1 MRGNPDARQGA
12 IALHG
17 FYFLYYGLQ
26 GVSIPFLPLWFASR
40 GLDAATIGLIVAT
53 SFLPKILSTPVV
65 AHVADQTGRAHALIA
80 SALAA
85 SLVLFVCYP
94 FMHEA
99 GWLLGITLL
108 LNAVFPAVLPL
119 MDRMAIASGRAQG
132 NSYTIMRACGSLGFA
147 VVTVAGGYL
156 IKTFDADWVMW
167 LSILLIIA
175 CLACV
180 RLLPRAGRPGSGEE
194 LGRRAS
200 GEMPG
205 RSASG
210 EIPGRPTSGEM
221 PGLPGSGDMPGR
233 PASGEMPGQPASG
246 DMPGRPALGDMPG
259 RPALGDMP
267 GRPALVE
274 GPGRLGVGE
283 TPGWPASVETPGR
296 PGRLPML
303 EVVRNRPLLMCIG
316 AASLVQASNGFL
328 YSYSTLYW
336 TASGLSTAVIS
347 MLWVVG
353 VVSEVLFFFLA
364 PKILARTSAQR
375 LILASAV
382 MTAIRWAGLSATTDP
397 MQIAALQILQ
407 CFTLAGNNAAIMWY
421 ITRHVPAACKTSA
434 IALYALLSGGVF
446 MFASIQLG
454 GALYR
459 SYAPG
464 GFMTMTACAACAIPL
479 VLHAEKWRPKPN
491 P

>member
-1 MRGNPDARQGA
+1 MRGNPDPRQGA

-40 GLDAATIGLIVAT
+40 GLDPAVIGLIVAT

-80 SALAA
+80 ASLAA
-85 SLVLFVCYP
+85 SLALFVCYP
-94 FMHEA
+94 FSSA
-99 GWLLGITLL
+99 PGWLLAITLL

-119 MDRMAIASGRAQG
+119 MDRMAIASGRGQG
-132 NSYTIMRACGSLGFA
+132 SSYTVMRACGSLGFA
-147 VVTVAGGYL
+147 VVTLAGGYL

-167 LSILLIIA
+167 LSIVLIIA

-180 RLLPRAGRPGSGEE
+180 RLLPRA
-194 LGRRAS
+194 A
-200 GEMPG
+200 
-205 RSASG
+205 
-210 EIPGRPTSGEM
+210 
-221 PGLPGSGDMPGR
+221 R
-233 PASGEMPGQPASG
+233 PAAGEAPA
-246 DMPGRPALGDMPG
+246 PA
-259 RPALGDMP
+259 
-267 GRPALVE
+267 V
-274 GPGRLGVGE
+274 
-283 TPGWPASVETPGR
+283 
-296 PGRLPML
+296 RLPML
-303 EVVRNRPLLMCIG
+303 EVLRDRPLLMCIA

-336 TASGLSTAVIS
+336 TASGLSTALIS

-353 VVSEVLFFFLA
+353 VASEVLFFFLA
-364 PKILARTSAQR
+364 PRILARTGAQW

-397 MQIAALQILQ
+397 ALIAGLQLLQ

-421 ITRHVPAACKTSA
+421 ITRHVPAAIKTSA

-464 GFMTMTACAACAIPL
+464 GFLVMSLCAIGAVPL
-479 VLHAEKWRPKPN
+479 VVYAERVRRKSV
-491 P
+491 

>member
-40 GLDAATIGLIVAT
+40 GLDPALIGLIVAT
-53 SFLPKILSTPVV
+53 SFLPKIVSTPIV

-85 SLVLFVCYP
+85 SLILFVCYP
-94 FMHEA
+94 FSQSSA
-99 GWLLGITLL
+99 WLLAITLL

-119 MDRMAIASGRAQG
+119 MDRMAIASGRGQG
-132 NSYTIMRACGSLGFA
+132 NSYTVMRACGSLGFA
-147 VVTVAGGYL
+147 AVTVAGGYL
-156 IKTFDADWVMW
+156 IKTFDTDWVMW
-167 LSILLIIA
+167 LSILLIVA

-180 RLLPRAGRPGSGEE
+180 RLLPRA
-194 LGRRAS
+194 A
-200 GEMPG
+200 
-205 RSASG
+205 
-210 EIPGRPTSGEM
+210 
-221 PGLPGSGDMPGR
+221 R
-233 PASGEMPGQPASG
+233 PATHEAPA
-246 DMPGRPALGDMPG
+246 DR
-259 RPALGDMP
+259 
-267 GRPALVE
+267 
-274 GPGRLGVGE
+274 
-283 TPGWPASVETPGR
+283 T
-296 PGRLPML
+296 RLPMR
-303 EVVRNRPLLMCIG
+303 EVMRDRPLLLCIA

-328 YSYSTLYW
+328 YSYSTLHW
-336 TASGLSTAVIS
+336 TANGLSTAMIS
-347 MLWVVG
+347 LLWVVG
-353 VVSEVLFFFLA
+353 VASEVLFFFLA
-364 PKILARTSAQR
+364 PRILARTGAQW

-397 MQIAALQILQ
+397 AIIAGLQLLQ

-446 MFASIQLG
+446 MFASIQIG
-454 GALYR
+454 GAMYR

-464 GFMTMTACAACAIPL
+464 GFLVMAICAAGAVPL
-479 VLHAEKWRPKPN
+479 VVYAERVRRRGAV
-491 P
+491 

>member
-26 GVSIPFLPLWFASR
+26 GVSIPFLPLWLASR
-40 GLDAATIGLIVAT
+40 GLDPAMIGLIVAT

-85 SLVLFVCYP
+85 SLVLFICYP
-94 FMHEA
+94 FMHA
-99 GWLLGITLL
+99 PGWLLGVTLV

-147 VVTVAGGYL
+147 TVTVAGGYL
-156 IKTFDADWVMW
+156 IKTFDANWVMW
-167 LSILLIIA
+167 LSMLLIVA

-180 RLLPRAGRPGSGEE
+180 RLLPQAAQPGSGTPTQAMAAP
-194 LGRRAS
+194 RA
-200 GEMPG
+200 
-205 RSASG
+205 
-210 EIPGRPTSGEM
+210 
-221 PGLPGSGDMPGR
+221 
-233 PASGEMPGQPASG
+233 
-246 DMPGRPALGDMPG
+246 
-259 RPALGDMP
+259 
-267 GRPALVE
+267 
-274 GPGRLGVGE
+274 
-283 TPGWPASVETPGR
+283 
-296 PGRLPML
+296 RLPML
-303 EVVRNRPLLMCIG
+303 EVVRDRPLLMCIG

-336 TASGLSTAVIS
+336 TASGLSTTLIS
-347 MLWVVG
+347 LLWVVG
-353 VVSEVLFFFLA
+353 VSSEVLFFFLA
-364 PKILARTSAQR
+364 PKILARSGAQW
-375 LILASAV
+375 LILASAF
-382 MTAIRWAGLSATTDP
+382 MSAIRWAGLSVTTDP
-397 MQIAALQILQ
+397 TLIGVLQLLQ

-421 ITRHVPAACKTSA
+421 ITRHVPAAHKTSA

-464 GFMTMTACAACAIPL
+464 GFMVMAACAACAIPL
-479 VLHAEKWRPKPN
+479 VVYAERLRRNLQPGQIWPAVSR
-491 P
+491 

>member
-1 MRGNPDARQGA
+1 M
-12 IALHG
+12 HG

-26 GVSIPFLPLWFASR
+26 GVSIPFLPLWLASR
-40 GLDAATIGLIVAT
+40 GLDSATIGLIVAT

-85 SLVLFVCYP
+85 SLLLFVCYP
-94 FMHEA
+94 FLHGP
-99 GWLLGITLL
+99 GWLLGVTLV

-147 VVTVAGGYL
+147 TVTLAGGYL
-156 IKTFDADWVMW
+156 IKTFDTNWVMW
-167 LSILLIIA
+167 LSILLIVA

-180 RLLPRAGRPGSGEE
+180 RLLPQAAQATTASPPAQQDASTPRA
-194 LGRRAS
+194 
-200 GEMPG
+200 
-205 RSASG
+205 
-210 EIPGRPTSGEM
+210 
-221 PGLPGSGDMPGR
+221 
-233 PASGEMPGQPASG
+233 
-246 DMPGRPALGDMPG
+246 
-259 RPALGDMP
+259 
-267 GRPALVE
+267 
-274 GPGRLGVGE
+274 
-283 TPGWPASVETPGR
+283 
-296 PGRLPML
+296 RLPML
-303 EVVRNRPLLMCIG
+303 EVVRDRPLLMCIG

-336 TASGLSTAVIS
+336 TASGLSTALIS

-353 VVSEVLFFFLA
+353 VGSEVLFFFLA
-364 PKILARTSAQR
+364 PKILARTGAQW

-382 MTAIRWAGLSATTDP
+382 MTAIRWAGLSVTTDP
-397 MQIAALQILQ
+397 VLMAALQLLQ

-464 GFMTMTACAACAIPL
+464 GFMVMAACAAGAIPL
-479 VLHAEKWRPKPN
+479 VALAERLRRGMKTGRA
-491 P
+491 

>member
-85 SLVLFVCYP
+85 SLVLFICYP
-94 FMHEA
+94 FMHGA
-99 GWLLGITLL
+99 GWLLGTTLL

-147 VVTVAGGYL
+147 VVTMAGGYL
-156 IKTFDADWVMW
+156 IKTFNADWVMW

-180 RLLPRAGRPGSGEE
+180 RLLPRAGRP
-194 LGRRAS
+194 AS
-200 GEMPG
+200 C
-205 RSASG
+205 
-210 EIPGRPTSGEM
+210 
-221 PGLPGSGDMPGR
+221 DMLGR
-233 PASGEMPGQPASG
+233 PASGEAPGKPASDETPQPAAGEAPGKPASDETPQPASG
-246 DMPGRPALGDMPG
+246 EALGK
-259 RPALGDMP
+259 PASD
-267 GRPALVE
+267 
-274 GPGRLGVGE
+274 E
-283 TPGWPASVETPGR
+283 TPQPASGEVPGKPAWDKTPQPASVEAPGKPASDETPQPASGEAPGR
-296 PGRLPML
+296 PVRLPML
-303 EVVRNRPLLMCIG
+303 EVLRNRPLLMCIG

-375 LILASAV
+375 LILASAM
-382 MTAIRWAGLSATTDP
+382 MTVIRWAGLSATTDP
-397 MQIAALQILQ
+397 AQIAALQLLQ

-464 GFMTMTACAACAIPL
+464 GFMTMAACAACAIPL
-479 VLHAEKWRPKPN
+479 VLYAEKRRRKPN

>member
-40 GLDAATIGLIVAT
+40 GLDPALIGLIVAT
-53 SFLPKILSTPVV
+53 SFLPKIVSTPIV

-85 SLVLFVCYP
+85 SLALFVCYP
-94 FMHEA
+94 FSQTSA
-99 GWLLGITLL
+99 WLLAITLL

-119 MDRMAIASGRAQG
+119 MDRMAIASGRGQG
-132 NSYTIMRACGSLGFA
+132 NSYTVMRACGSLGFA
-147 VVTVAGGYL
+147 TVTVAGGYL
-156 IKTFDADWVMW
+156 IKTFDTDWVMW
-167 LSILLIIA
+167 LSILLIVA

-180 RLLPRAGRPGSGEE
+180 RLLPRA
-194 LGRRAS
+194 A
-200 GEMPG
+200 
-205 RSASG
+205 
-210 EIPGRPTSGEM
+210 
-221 PGLPGSGDMPGR
+221 R
-233 PASGEMPGQPASG
+233 PAAN
-246 DMPGRPALGDMPG
+246 D
-259 RPALGDMP
+259 
-267 GRPALVE
+267 
-274 GPGRLGVGE
+274 
-283 TPGWPASVETPGR
+283 TPVDRT
-296 PGRLPML
+296 RLPMRDVL
-303 EVVRNRPLLMCIG
+303 RDRPLLLCIA

-328 YSYSTLYW
+328 YSYSTLHW
-336 TASGLSTAVIS
+336 TANGLSTAMIS
-347 MLWVVG
+347 LLWVVG
-353 VVSEVLFFFLA
+353 VASEVLFFFLA
-364 PKILARTSAQR
+364 PRILARTGAQW

-382 MTAIRWAGLSATTDP
+382 MTAIRWTGLSATTDP
-397 MQIAALQILQ
+397 AFIAGLQLLQ

-446 MFASIQLG
+446 MFASIQIG

-464 GFMTMTACAACAIPL
+464 GFLVMAICAAGAVPL
-479 VLHAEKWRPKPN
+479 VMYAEKVRRRGTV
-491 P
+491 

>member
-26 GVSIPFLPLWFASR
+26 GVSIPFLPLWLAGR
-40 GLDAATIGLIVAT
+40 GLDPAMIGLIVAT

-65 AHVADQTGRAHALIA
+65 AHVADQTGRAHALMA

-85 SLVLFVCYP
+85 SLLLFISYP
-94 FMHEA
+94 FMHA
-99 GWLLGITLL
+99 PGWLLGVTLL

-147 VVTVAGGYL
+147 TVTVAGGYL
-156 IKTFDADWVMW
+156 IKTFDANWVMW
-167 LSILLIIA
+167 LSILLIVA

-180 RLLPRAGRPGSGEE
+180 RLLPQAAQPGPDANVATANVGAAPRA
-194 LGRRAS
+194 
-200 GEMPG
+200 
-205 RSASG
+205 
-210 EIPGRPTSGEM
+210 
-221 PGLPGSGDMPGR
+221 
-233 PASGEMPGQPASG
+233 
-246 DMPGRPALGDMPG
+246 
-259 RPALGDMP
+259 
-267 GRPALVE
+267 
-274 GPGRLGVGE
+274 
-283 TPGWPASVETPGR
+283 
-296 PGRLPML
+296 RLPML
-303 EVVRNRPLLMCIG
+303 EVVRDRPLLMCIA

-336 TASGLSTAVIS
+336 TASGLSTALIS
-347 MLWVVG
+347 LLWVLGVG
-353 VVSEVLFFFLA
+353 SEVLFFFLA
-364 PKILARTSAQR
+364 PKILARTGAQW

-382 MTAIRWAGLSATTDP
+382 MSAIRWAGLSITTDP
-397 MQIAALQILQ
+397 TLIGALQLLQ

-421 ITRHVPAACKTSA
+421 ITRHVPAARKTSA
-434 IALYALLSGGVF
+434 IALYTLLSGGVF

-459 SYAPG
+459 GYAPG
-464 GFMTMTACAACAIPL
+464 GFMVMAACAACAIPL
-479 VLHAEKWRPKPN
+479 VVYAERLRRNVRPGHI
-491 P
+491 

>member
-40 GLDAATIGLIVAT
+40 GLDPAMIGVIVAT

-85 SLVLFVCYP
+85 SLVLFICYP
-94 FMHEA
+94 FMHGA

-132 NSYTIMRACGSLGFA
+132 NSYTVMRACGSLGFA
-147 VVTVAGGYL
+147 VVTLAGGYL

-167 LSILLIIA
+167 LSILLIVA

-180 RLLPRAGRPGSGEE
+180 RLLPRAGRP
-194 LGRRAS
+194 AS
-200 GEMPG
+200 GETL
-205 RSASG
+205 
-210 EIPGRPTSGEM
+210 GRP
-221 PGLPGSGDMPGR
+221 
-233 PASGEMPGQPASG
+233 
-246 DMPGRPALGDMPG
+246 
-259 RPALGDMP
+259 
-267 GRPALVE
+267 V
-274 GPGRLGVGE
+274 
-283 TPGWPASVETPGR
+283 
-296 PGRLPML
+296 RLPML

-353 VVSEVLFFFLA
+353 VISEVLFFFVA
-364 PKILARTSAQR
+364 PKILARIGAQW

-397 MQIAALQILQ
+397 AQMAALQVLQ
-407 CFTLAGNNAAIMWY
+407 CFTLAGNNAAIIWY

-459 SYAPG
+459 SYAPA
-464 GFMTMTACAACAIPL
+464 GFMTMAACAACAIPL
-479 VLHAEKWRPKPN
+479 VLYAEKQRPKPN
-491 P
+491 T

>member
-1 MRGNPDARQGA
+1 MRGNPDPRQGA

-40 GLDAATIGLIVAT
+40 GLDPAVIGLIVAT

-80 SALAA
+80 AALAA
-85 SLVLFVCYP
+85 SLALFVCYP
-94 FMHEA
+94 FSSA
-99 GWLLGITLL
+99 PGWLLAITLL

-119 MDRMAIASGRAQG
+119 MDRMAIASGRGQG
-132 NSYTIMRACGSLGFA
+132 SSYTVMRACGSLGFA
-147 VVTVAGGYL
+147 VVTLAGGYL

-167 LSILLIIA
+167 LSIVLIIA

-180 RLLPRAGRPGSGEE
+180 RLLPRA
-194 LGRRAS
+194 A
-200 GEMPG
+200 
-205 RSASG
+205 
-210 EIPGRPTSGEM
+210 
-221 PGLPGSGDMPGR
+221 R
-233 PASGEMPGQPASG
+233 PAAGEALAPA
-246 DMPGRPALGDMPG
+246 
-259 RPALGDMP
+259 
-267 GRPALVE
+267 V
-274 GPGRLGVGE
+274 
-283 TPGWPASVETPGR
+283 
-296 PGRLPML
+296 RLPML
-303 EVVRNRPLLMCIG
+303 EVLRDRPLLMCIA

-336 TASGLSTAVIS
+336 TASGLSTALIS

-353 VVSEVLFFFLA
+353 VASEVLFFFLA
-364 PKILARTSAQR
+364 PRILARTGAQW

-382 MTAIRWAGLSATTDP
+382 MTAVRWAGLSATTDP
-397 MQIAALQILQ
+397 ALIAGLQLLQ

-421 ITRHVPAACKTSA
+421 ITRHVPAAIKTSA

-464 GFMTMTACAACAIPL
+464 GFLVMSLCAIGAVPL
-479 VLHAEKWRPKPN
+479 VVYAERVRRKSV
-491 P
+491 

>member
-40 GLDAATIGLIVAT
+40 GLDPAMIGVIVAT

-85 SLVLFVCYP
+85 SLVLFICYP
-94 FMHEA
+94 FMHGA

-156 IKTFDADWVMW
+156 IKTFNADWVMW

-200 GEMPG
+200 GETPG

-210 EIPGRPTSGEM
+210 EM
-221 PGLPGSGDMPGR
+221 PGQPGSGDMPGR
-233 PASGEMPGQPASG
+233 P
-246 DMPGRPALGDMPG
+246 
-259 RPALGDMP
+259 
-267 GRPALVE
+267 V
-274 GPGRLGVGE
+274 
-283 TPGWPASVETPGR
+283 
-296 PGRLPML
+296 RLPML

-353 VVSEVLFFFLA
+353 VISEVLFFFLA
-364 PKILARTSAQR
+364 PKILARIGAQW

-382 MTAIRWAGLSATTDP
+382 MTAIRWAGFSAATDP
-397 MQIAALQILQ
+397 AQMAALQVLQ
-407 CFTLAGNNAAIMWY
+407 CFTLAGNNAAIIWY

-459 SYAPG
+459 SYAPA
-464 GFMTMTACAACAIPL
+464 GFMTMAACAACAIPL
-479 VLHAEKWRPKPN
+479 VLYAEKQRPKPN
-491 P
+491 T

>member
-26 GVSIPFLPLWFASR
+26 GVSIPFLPLWFASL
-40 GLDAATIGLIVAT
+40 GLDPALIGLIVAT

-65 AHVADQTGRAHALIA
+65 AHLADQSGRAHALIA

-94 FMHEA
+94 LSQTPA
-99 GWLLGITLL
+99 WLLALTLL

-119 MDRMAIASGRAQG
+119 MDRMAIASGRGQG
-132 NSYTIMRACGSLGFA
+132 NSYTVMRACGSLGFA
-147 VVTVAGGYL
+147 AVTVAGGYL
-156 IKTFDADWVMW
+156 IKTFSADWVIW
-167 LSILLIIA
+167 LSVLLIVA
-175 CLACV
+175 CLATV
-180 RLLPRAGRPGSGEE
+180 RLLPQA
-194 LGRRAS
+194 A
-200 GEMPG
+200 
-205 RSASG
+205 
-210 EIPGRPTSGEM
+210 RPT
-221 PGLPGSGDMPGR
+221 
-233 PASGEMPGQPASG
+233 ASEAP
-246 DMPGRPALGDMPG
+246 
-259 RPALGDMP
+259 
-267 GRPALVE
+267 VE
-274 GPGRLGVGE
+274 RV
-283 TPGWPASVETPGR
+283 
-296 PGRLPML
+296 RLPMRQVL
-303 EVVRNRPLLMCIG
+303 RDRPLLMCIA

-336 TASGLSTAVIS
+336 TANGLSTALIS
-347 MLWVVG
+347 LLWVVG
-353 VVSEVLFFFLA
+353 VSSEVLFFFLA
-364 PKILARTSAQR
+364 PKVLARSGAER

-397 MQIAALQILQ
+397 GWIAALQVLQ

-421 ITRHVPAACKTSA
+421 ITRHVPAGCKTSA

-464 GFMTMTACAACAIPL
+464 GFMVMAVCALGAIPL
-479 VLHAEKWRPKPN
+479 VMAGEKVRRAMQTGQQP
-491 P
+491 

>member
-26 GVSIPFLPLWFASR
+26 GVSIPFLPLWFASL
-40 GLDAATIGLIVAT
+40 GLDPALIGLIVAT

-65 AHVADQTGRAHALIA
+65 AHLADQSGRAHALIA

-94 FMHEA
+94 LSQTPA
-99 GWLLGITLL
+99 WLLAITLL

-119 MDRMAIASGRAQG
+119 MDRMAIASGRGQG
-132 NSYTIMRACGSLGFA
+132 NSYTVMRACGSLGFA
-147 VVTVAGGYL
+147 AVTVAGGYL
-156 IKTFDADWVMW
+156 IKTFSADWVIW
-167 LSILLIIA
+167 LSVLLIVA
-175 CLACV
+175 CLATV
-180 RLLPRAGRPGSGEE
+180 RLLPQA
-194 LGRRAS
+194 A
-200 GEMPG
+200 
-205 RSASG
+205 
-210 EIPGRPTSGEM
+210 RPT
-221 PGLPGSGDMPGR
+221 
-233 PASGEMPGQPASG
+233 ASEAP
-246 DMPGRPALGDMPG
+246 
-259 RPALGDMP
+259 
-267 GRPALVE
+267 VE
-274 GPGRLGVGE
+274 RV
-283 TPGWPASVETPGR
+283 
-296 PGRLPML
+296 RLPMRQVL
-303 EVVRNRPLLMCIG
+303 RDRPLLMCIA

-336 TASGLSTAVIS
+336 KANGLSTALIS
-347 MLWVVG
+347 LLWVVG
-353 VVSEVLFFFLA
+353 VSSEVLFFFLA
-364 PKILARTSAQR
+364 PKVLARSGAER

-397 MQIAALQILQ
+397 GWIAALQVLQ

-421 ITRHVPAACKTSA
+421 ITRHVPAGCKTSA

-464 GFMTMTACAACAIPL
+464 GFMVMAVCALGAIPL
-479 VLHAEKWRPKPN
+479 VMAGEKVRRAMQTGQQP
-491 P
+491 

>member
-1 MRGNPDARQGA
+1 MRGNPDPRQGA

-40 GLDAATIGLIVAT
+40 GLDPAVIGLIVAT

-80 SALAA
+80 AALAA
-85 SLVLFVCYP
+85 SLALFVCYP
-94 FMHEA
+94 FSSTPA
-99 GWLLGITLL
+99 WLLAITLL

-119 MDRMAIASGRAQG
+119 MDRMAIASGRGQG
-132 NSYTIMRACGSLGFA
+132 SSYTVMRACGSLGFA
-147 VVTVAGGYL
+147 VVTVIGGYL
-156 IKTFDADWVMW
+156 IKTFDANWVMW

-180 RLLPRAGRPGSGEE
+180 RLLPRA
-194 LGRRAS
+194 A
-200 GEMPG
+200 
-205 RSASG
+205 
-210 EIPGRPTSGEM
+210 
-221 PGLPGSGDMPGR
+221 R
-233 PASGEMPGQPASG
+233 PAPGEASAPA
-246 DMPGRPALGDMPG
+246 A
-259 RPALGDMP
+259 
-267 GRPALVE
+267 
-274 GPGRLGVGE
+274 
-283 TPGWPASVETPGR
+283 
-296 PGRLPML
+296 RLPML
-303 EVVRNRPLLMCIG
+303 EVLRDRPLLMCIA

-336 TASGLSTAVIS
+336 TASGLSTSLIS

-353 VVSEVLFFFLA
+353 VASEVLFFFLA
-364 PKILARTSAQR
+364 PRILARTGAQW

-397 MQIAALQILQ
+397 ALIAGLQLLQ

-421 ITRHVPAACKTSA
+421 ITRHVPAAIKTSA

-464 GFMTMTACAACAIPL
+464 GFLVMSLCAIGAVPL
-479 VLHAEKWRPKPN
+479 VVYAERVRRKSV
-491 P
+491 

>member
-40 GLDAATIGLIVAT
+40 GLDPALIGLIVAT

-85 SLVLFVCYP
+85 SLVLFICYP
-94 FMHEA
+94 FSQTPA
-99 GWLLGITLL
+99 WLLVITLL

-119 MDRMAIASGRAQG
+119 MDRMAIASGRGQG
-132 NSYTIMRACGSLGFA
+132 NSYTVMRACGSLGFA
-147 VVTVAGGYL
+147 AVTVAGGYL
-156 IKTFDADWVMW
+156 IKTFDTDWVMW

-180 RLLPRAGRPGSGEE
+180 RLLPQAARPVAEE
-194 LGRRAS
+194 
-200 GEMPG
+200 P
-205 RSASG
+205 
-210 EIPGRPTSGEM
+210 
-221 PGLPGSGDMPGR
+221 
-233 PASGEMPGQPASG
+233 PA
-246 DMPGRPALGDMPG
+246 DR
-259 RPALGDMP
+259 
-267 GRPALVE
+267 V
-274 GPGRLGVGE
+274 
-283 TPGWPASVETPGR
+283 
-296 PGRLPML
+296 RLPMR
-303 EVVRNRPLLMCIG
+303 EVLRDRPLLMCIA

-336 TASGLSTAVIS
+336 TASGLSTSLIS
-347 MLWVVG
+347 LLWVVG
-353 VVSEVLFFFLA
+353 VASEVLFFFLA
-364 PKILARTSAQR
+364 PRILARTGAQW

-382 MTAIRWAGLSATTDP
+382 MSAIRWAGLSATTDP
-397 MQIAALQILQ
+397 ALIAALQLLQ

-421 ITRHVPAACKTSA
+421 ITRRVPTACKTSA

-459 SYAPG
+459 SFAPG
-464 GFMTMTACAACAIPL
+464 GFLVMAFCAAGAVPL
-479 VLHAEKWRPKPN
+479 VVYSERLRRRQV
-491 P
+491 

>member
-40 GLDAATIGLIVAT
+40 GLDPALIGLIVAT

-85 SLVLFVCYP
+85 SLVLFICYP
-94 FMHEA
+94 FSHA
-99 GWLLGITLL
+99 PAWLLAITLL

-119 MDRMAIASGRAQG
+119 MDRMAIASGRGQG
-132 NSYTIMRACGSLGFA
+132 NSYTVMRACGSLGFA
-147 VVTVAGGYL
+147 AVTVAGGYL
-156 IKTFDADWVMW
+156 IKTFDTDWVMW

-180 RLLPRAGRPGSGEE
+180 RLLPQA
-194 LGRRAS
+194 A
-200 GEMPG
+200 
-205 RSASG
+205 
-210 EIPGRPTSGEM
+210 
-221 PGLPGSGDMPGR
+221 R
-233 PASGEMPGQPASG
+233 PAADEAPAE
-246 DMPGRPALGDMPG
+246 R
-259 RPALGDMP
+259 
-267 GRPALVE
+267 V
-274 GPGRLGVGE
+274 
-283 TPGWPASVETPGR
+283 
-296 PGRLPML
+296 RLPMR
-303 EVVRNRPLLMCIG
+303 EVLRDRPLLLCIA

-336 TASGLSTAVIS
+336 TASGLSTALIS
-347 MLWVVG
+347 LLWVVG
-353 VVSEVLFFFLA
+353 VGSEVLFFFLA
-364 PKILARTSAQR
+364 PRILARTGAQW
-375 LILASAV
+375 LILTSAI

-397 MQIAALQILQ
+397 TLIAVLQLLQ

-459 SYAPG
+459 SFAPG
-464 GFMTMTACAACAIPL
+464 GFLVMALCAVGAVPL
-479 VLHAEKWRPKPN
+479 VMYSEKLRRRG
-491 P
+491 

>member
-40 GLDAATIGLIVAT
+40 GVDPAVIGLIVAT
-53 SFLPKILSTPVV
+53 SFLPKIFSTPVV
-65 AHVADQTGRAHALIA
+65 AHLADQSGRAHALIA

-85 SLVLFVCYP
+85 SLVLFICYP
-94 FMHEA
+94 FSQTP
-99 GWLLGITLL
+99 GWMLAITLL

-119 MDRMAIASGRAQG
+119 MDRMAIASGRRQG

-147 VVTVAGGYL
+147 TITVLGGYL
-156 IKTFDADWVMW
+156 IKTFDTDWVMW

-180 RLLPRAGRPGSGEE
+180 RLLPQA
-194 LGRRAS
+194 A
-200 GEMPG
+200 
-205 RSASG
+205 
-210 EIPGRPTSGEM
+210 RPTADEA
-221 PGLPGSGDMPGR
+221 P
-233 PASGEMPGQPASG
+233 
-246 DMPGRPALGDMPG
+246 
-259 RPALGDMP
+259 
-267 GRPALVE
+267 VE
-274 GPGRLGVGE
+274 RV
-283 TPGWPASVETPGR
+283 
-296 PGRLPML
+296 RLPML
-303 EVVRNRPLLMCIG
+303 AVLRDRPLVMCIA

-336 TASGLSTAVIS
+336 TASGLSTSLIS
-347 MLWVVG
+347 LLWVVG
-353 VVSEVLFFFLA
+353 VGSEVLFFFLA
-364 PKILARTSAQR
+364 PKVLARTGAQW

-382 MTAIRWAGLSATTDP
+382 MSAIRWAGLSATTDP
-397 MQIAALQILQ
+397 VLIAGLQLLQ

-464 GFMTMTACAACAIPL
+464 GFMVMAICALGAVPL
-479 VLHAEKWRPKPN
+479 IWASEKWRRTAAQ
-491 P
+491 

>member
-1 MRGNPDARQGA
+1 MRGNPDPRQGA

-40 GLDAATIGLIVAT
+40 GLDPAVIGLIVAT

-80 SALAA
+80 AALAA
-85 SLVLFVCYP
+85 SLALFVCYP
-94 FMHEA
+94 FSSA
-99 GWLLGITLL
+99 PGWLLAITLL

-132 NSYTIMRACGSLGFA
+132 SSYTVMRACGSLGFA
-147 VVTVAGGYL
+147 VVTLAGGYL

-167 LSILLIIA
+167 LSIVLIIA

-180 RLLPRAGRPGSGEE
+180 RLLPRA
-194 LGRRAS
+194 A
-200 GEMPG
+200 
-205 RSASG
+205 
-210 EIPGRPTSGEM
+210 
-221 PGLPGSGDMPGR
+221 R
-233 PASGEMPGQPASG
+233 PAAGEAPA
-246 DMPGRPALGDMPG
+246 PA
-259 RPALGDMP
+259 
-267 GRPALVE
+267 V
-274 GPGRLGVGE
+274 
-283 TPGWPASVETPGR
+283 
-296 PGRLPML
+296 RLPML
-303 EVVRNRPLLMCIG
+303 EVLRDRPLLMCIA

-336 TASGLSTAVIS
+336 TASGLSTALIS

-353 VVSEVLFFFLA
+353 VASEVLFFFLA
-364 PKILARTSAQR
+364 PRILARTGAQW

-397 MQIAALQILQ
+397 ALIAGLQLLQ

-421 ITRHVPAACKTSA
+421 ITRHVPAAIKTSA

-464 GFMTMTACAACAIPL
+464 GFLVMSLCAIGAVPL
-479 VLHAEKWRPKPN
+479 VVYAERVRRKSV
-491 P
+491 

>member
-85 SLVLFVCYP
+85 SLVLFICYP
-94 FMHEA
+94 FMHGA
-99 GWLLGITLL
+99 GWLLGTTLL

-147 VVTVAGGYL
+147 VVTMAGGYL
-156 IKTFDADWVMW
+156 IKTFNADWVMW

-180 RLLPRAGRPGSGEE
+180 RLLPRAGRP
-194 LGRRAS
+194 AS
-200 GEMPG
+200 D
-205 RSASG
+205 
-210 EIPGRPTSGEM
+210 
-221 PGLPGSGDMPGR
+221 DMLGR
-233 PASGEMPGQPASG
+233 PASGE
-246 DMPGRPALGDMPG
+246 
-259 RPALGDMP
+259 
-267 GRPALVE
+267 
-274 GPGRLGVGE
+274 
-283 TPGWPASVETPGR
+283 TPQPASVEAPGR
-296 PGRLPML
+296 PVRLPML
-303 EVVRNRPLLMCIG
+303 EVLRNRPLLMCIG

-375 LILASAV
+375 LILASAM
-382 MTAIRWAGLSATTDP
+382 MTVIRWAGLSATTDP
-397 MQIAALQILQ
+397 AQIAALQLLQ

-464 GFMTMTACAACAIPL
+464 GFMTMAACAACAIPL
-479 VLHAEKWRPKPN
+479 VLYAEKWRRKPN

>member
-1 MRGNPDARQGA
+1 MRGNPDPRQGA

-40 GLDAATIGLIVAT
+40 GLDPAVIGLIVAT

-80 SALAA
+80 AALAA
-85 SLVLFVCYP
+85 SLALFVCYP
-94 FMHEA
+94 FSSA
-99 GWLLGITLL
+99 PGWLLAITLL

-119 MDRMAIASGRAQG
+119 MDRMAIASGRGQG
-132 NSYTIMRACGSLGFA
+132 SSYTVMRACGSLGFA
-147 VVTVAGGYL
+147 VVTLAGGYL

-167 LSILLIIA
+167 LSIVLIIA

-180 RLLPRAGRPGSGEE
+180 RLLPRA
-194 LGRRAS
+194 A
-200 GEMPG
+200 
-205 RSASG
+205 
-210 EIPGRPTSGEM
+210 
-221 PGLPGSGDMPGR
+221 R
-233 PASGEMPGQPASG
+233 PAAGEAPA
-246 DMPGRPALGDMPG
+246 PA
-259 RPALGDMP
+259 
-267 GRPALVE
+267 V
-274 GPGRLGVGE
+274 
-283 TPGWPASVETPGR
+283 
-296 PGRLPML
+296 RLPML
-303 EVVRNRPLLMCIG
+303 EVLRDRPLLMCIA

-336 TASGLSTAVIS
+336 TASGLSTALIS
-347 MLWVVG
+347 MRWVVG
-353 VVSEVLFFFLA
+353 VASEVLFFFLA
-364 PKILARTSAQR
+364 PRILARTGAQW

-397 MQIAALQILQ
+397 ALIAGLQLLQ

-421 ITRHVPAACKTSA
+421 ITRHVPAAIKTSA

-464 GFMTMTACAACAIPL
+464 GFLVMSLCAIGAVPL
-479 VLHAEKWRPKPN
+479 VVYAERVRRKSV
-491 P
+491 

>member
-1 MRGNPDARQGA
+1 MRGNLDARQGA

-53 SFLPKILSTPVV
+53 SFLPKILSTPIV

-85 SLVLFVCYP
+85 SLMLFICYP
-94 FMHEA
+94 FMHGA

-180 RLLPRAGRPGSGEE
+180 RLLPRAERHGSGEE
-194 LGRRAS
+194 LGRSAS

-205 RSASG
+205 RS
-210 EIPGRPTSGEM
+210 TS
-221 PGLPGSGDMPGR
+221 
-233 PASGEMPGQPASG
+233 
-246 DMPGRPALGDMPG
+246 
-259 RPALGDMP
+259 
-267 GRPALVE
+267 VE
-274 GPGRLGVGE
+274 GPGRS
-283 TPGWPASVETPGR
+283 ASVEGPGRPGTLETPGR
-296 PGRLPML
+296 PVRPPML
-303 EVVRNRPLLMCIG
+303 EVVRNRPLLMCIS

-397 MQIAALQILQ
+397 AQMAGLQLLQ
-407 CFTLAGNNAAIMWY
+407 CFTLAGNNAAIIWY

-464 GFMTMTACAACAIPL
+464 GFMTMAACAACAIPL
-479 VLHAEKWRPKPN
+479 VLYAEKWRPKPN

>member
-1 MRGNPDARQGA
+1 MRGNPDPRQGA
-12 IALHG
+12 LALHG

-40 GLDAATIGLIVAT
+40 GLDPALIGLIVAT

-65 AHVADQTGRAHALIA
+65 AHLADQTGRAHALIA
-80 SALAA
+80 GALAA
-85 SLVLFVCYP
+85 SLALFVCYP
-94 FMHEA
+94 FSTA
-99 GWLLGITLL
+99 PAWLLAITLL

-119 MDRMAIASGRAQG
+119 MDRMAIASGRGQG
-132 NSYTIMRACGSLGFA
+132 SSYTVMRACGSLGFA

-167 LSILLIIA
+167 LSILLIVA

-180 RLLPRAGRPGSGEE
+180 RLLPRA
-194 LGRRAS
+194 A
-200 GEMPG
+200 
-205 RSASG
+205 
-210 EIPGRPTSGEM
+210 
-221 PGLPGSGDMPGR
+221 R
-233 PASGEMPGQPASG
+233 PAAGEAV
-246 DMPGRPALGDMPG
+246 AL
-259 RPALGDMP
+259 A
-267 GRPALVE
+267 V
-274 GPGRLGVGE
+274 
-283 TPGWPASVETPGR
+283 
-296 PGRLPML
+296 RLPML
-303 EVVRNRPLLMCIG
+303 EVLRDRPLLLCIA

-336 TASGLSTAVIS
+336 TASGLSTALIS
-347 MLWVVG
+347 LLWVVG
-353 VVSEVLFFFLA
+353 VASEVLFFFLA
-364 PKILARTSAQR
+364 PRILARTGAQW
-375 LILASAV
+375 LILTSAV

-397 MQIAALQILQ
+397 TLIAALQLLQ

-421 ITRHVPAACKTSA
+421 ITRHVPAAIKTSA

-464 GFMTMTACAACAIPL
+464 GFLAMSLCAIGAVPL
-479 VLHAEKWRPKPN
+479 LVYAEKQRKRAG
-491 P
+491 

>member
-1 MRGNPDARQGA
+1 MRGNLDARQGA

-85 SLVLFVCYP
+85 SLVLFICYP
-94 FMHEA
+94 FMHGA

-194 LGRRAS
+194 LGRS
-200 GEMPG
+200 
-205 RSASG
+205 
-210 EIPGRPTSGEM
+210 
-221 PGLPGSGDMPGR
+221 
-233 PASGEMPGQPASG
+233 ASGEMPGQPA
-246 DMPGRPALGDMPG
+246 LI
-259 RPALGDMP
+259 
-267 GRPALVE
+267 E
-274 GPGRLGVGE
+274 GPERLGAG
-283 TPGWPASVETPGR
+283 ETPGR
-296 PGRLPML
+296 PVRLPML
-303 EVVRNRPLLMCIG
+303 EVLRNRPLLMCIG

-347 MLWVVG
+347 ILWVVG

-397 MQIAALQILQ
+397 AQMAGLQLLQ
-407 CFTLAGNNAAIMWY
+407 CFTLAGNNAAIIWY

-464 GFMTMTACAACAIPL
+464 GFMTMAACAACAIPL
-479 VLHAEKWRPKPN
+479 VLYAEKWRPKPN

>member
-12 IALHG
+12 LALHG

-40 GLDAATIGLIVAT
+40 GLDPALIGLIVAT

-65 AHVADQTGRAHALIA
+65 AHVADQSGRAHALIA
-80 SALAA
+80 AALAA
-85 SLVLFVCYP
+85 SLALFICYP
-94 FMHEA
+94 FSSTPA
-99 GWLLGITLL
+99 WLLAITLL
-108 LNAVFPAVLPL
+108 LNAMFPAVLPL
-119 MDRMAIASGRAQG
+119 MDRMAIASGRGQG
-132 NSYTIMRACGSLGFA
+132 SSYTVMRACGSLGFA
-147 VVTVAGGYL
+147 VVTLAGGYL

-180 RLLPRAGRPGSGEE
+180 RLLPQAARPS
-194 LGRRAS
+194 
-200 GEMPG
+200 P
-205 RSASG
+205 
-210 EIPGRPTSGEM
+210 
-221 PGLPGSGDMPGR
+221 
-233 PASGEMPGQPASG
+233 
-246 DMPGRPALGDMPG
+246 
-259 RPALGDMP
+259 
-267 GRPALVE
+267 
-274 GPGRLGVGE
+274 GE
-283 TPGWPASVETPGR
+283 TPAQPV
-296 PGRLPML
+296 RLPML
-303 EVVRNRPLLMCIG
+303 EVLRDRPLLMCIA

-336 TASGLSTAVIS
+336 TASGLSTALIS

-353 VVSEVLFFFLA
+353 VASEVLFFFLA
-364 PKILARTSAQR
+364 PRILARTGAQW

-397 MQIAALQILQ
+397 ALIAALQLLQ

-421 ITRHVPAACKTSA
+421 IARHVPAAIKTSA

-464 GFMTMTACAACAIPL
+464 GFLVMSLCAIGAVPL
-479 VLHAEKWRPKPN
+479 VIYAEKLRRKAA
-491 P
+491 

>member
-26 GVSIPFLPLWFASR
+26 GVSIPFLPLWFASL
-40 GLDAATIGLIVAT
+40 GLDPALIGLIVAT
-53 SFLPKILSTPVV
+53 SFLPKILSTPVI
-65 AHVADQTGRAHALIA
+65 AHLADQSGRAHALIA

-94 FMHEA
+94 LSQTPA
-99 GWLLGITLL
+99 WLLAITLL

-119 MDRMAIASGRAQG
+119 MDRMAIASGRGQG
-132 NSYTIMRACGSLGFA
+132 NSYTVMRACGSLGFA
-147 VVTVAGGYL
+147 AVTVAGGYL
-156 IKTFDADWVMW
+156 IKTFSADWVIW
-167 LSILLIIA
+167 LSVLLIVA
-175 CLACV
+175 CLAAV
-180 RLLPRAGRPGSGEE
+180 RLLPQA
-194 LGRRAS
+194 A
-200 GEMPG
+200 
-205 RSASG
+205 
-210 EIPGRPTSGEM
+210 RPT
-221 PGLPGSGDMPGR
+221 
-233 PASGEMPGQPASG
+233 ASEAP
-246 DMPGRPALGDMPG
+246 
-259 RPALGDMP
+259 
-267 GRPALVE
+267 VE
-274 GPGRLGVGE
+274 RV
-283 TPGWPASVETPGR
+283 
-296 PGRLPML
+296 RLPMRQVL
-303 EVVRNRPLLMCIG
+303 RDRPLLMCIA

-336 TASGLSTAVIS
+336 TANGLSTALIS
-347 MLWVVG
+347 LLWVVG
-353 VVSEVLFFFLA
+353 VSSEVLFFFLA
-364 PKILARTSAQR
+364 PKVLARSGAER

-397 MQIAALQILQ
+397 GWIAALQVLQ

-421 ITRHVPAACKTSA
+421 ITRHVPAGCKTSA

-464 GFMTMTACAACAIPL
+464 GFMVMAVCALGAIPL
-479 VLHAEKWRPKPN
+479 VMAGEKVRRAMQPGQQP
-491 P
+491 

>member
-1 MRGNPDARQGA
+1 MRGNPDPRQGT

-40 GLDAATIGLIVAT
+40 GLDPAVIGLIVAT

-80 SALAA
+80 AALAA
-85 SLVLFVCYP
+85 SLALFVCYP
-94 FMHEA
+94 FSSA
-99 GWLLGITLL
+99 PGWLLAITLL

-119 MDRMAIASGRAQG
+119 MDRMAIASGRGQG
-132 NSYTIMRACGSLGFA
+132 SSYTVMRACGSLGFA
-147 VVTVAGGYL
+147 VVTLAGGYL

-167 LSILLIIA
+167 LSIVLIIA

-180 RLLPRAGRPGSGEE
+180 RLLPRA
-194 LGRRAS
+194 A
-200 GEMPG
+200 
-205 RSASG
+205 
-210 EIPGRPTSGEM
+210 
-221 PGLPGSGDMPGR
+221 R
-233 PASGEMPGQPASG
+233 PAAGEAPA
-246 DMPGRPALGDMPG
+246 PA
-259 RPALGDMP
+259 
-267 GRPALVE
+267 V
-274 GPGRLGVGE
+274 
-283 TPGWPASVETPGR
+283 
-296 PGRLPML
+296 RLPML
-303 EVVRNRPLLMCIG
+303 EVLRDRPLLMCIA

-336 TASGLSTAVIS
+336 TASGLSTALIS

-353 VVSEVLFFFLA
+353 VASEVLFFFLA
-364 PKILARTSAQR
+364 PRILARTGAQW

-397 MQIAALQILQ
+397 ALIAGLQLLQ

-421 ITRHVPAACKTSA
+421 ITRHVPAAIKTSA

-464 GFMTMTACAACAIPL
+464 GFLVMSLCAIGAVPL
-479 VLHAEKWRPKPN
+479 VVYAERVRRKSV
-491 P
+491 

>member
-1 MRGNPDARQGA
+1 MGRARRRSMLRRFVYPPNFFTTMRGNPDARQGA

-40 GLDAATIGLIVAT
+40 GLDPALIGLIVAT
-53 SFLPKILSTPVV
+53 SFLPKILSTPIV

-94 FMHEA
+94 FSQSSA
-99 GWLLGITLL
+99 WLLAITLL

-119 MDRMAIASGRAQG
+119 MDRMAIASGRGQG
-132 NSYTIMRACGSLGFA
+132 NSYTVMRACGSLGFA
-147 VVTVAGGYL
+147 TVTVAGGYL
-156 IKTFDADWVMW
+156 IKTFDTDWVMW
-167 LSILLIIA
+167 LSILLIVA

-180 RLLPRAGRPGSGEE
+180 RLLPQA
-194 LGRRAS
+194 A
-200 GEMPG
+200 
-205 RSASG
+205 
-210 EIPGRPTSGEM
+210 
-221 PGLPGSGDMPGR
+221 R
-233 PASGEMPGQPASG
+233 PAAHEAPA
-246 DMPGRPALGDMPG
+246 DR
-259 RPALGDMP
+259 
-267 GRPALVE
+267 
-274 GPGRLGVGE
+274 
-283 TPGWPASVETPGR
+283 T
-296 PGRLPML
+296 RLPMRDVL
-303 EVVRNRPLLMCIG
+303 RDRPLLLCIA

-328 YSYSTLYW
+328 YSYSTLHW
-336 TASGLSTAVIS
+336 TANGLSTAMIS
-347 MLWVVG
+347 LLWVVG
-353 VVSEVLFFFLA
+353 VASEVLFFFLA
-364 PKILARTSAQR
+364 PRILARTGAQW

-382 MTAIRWAGLSATTDP
+382 MTAIRWTGLSATTDP
-397 MQIAALQILQ
+397 AVIAGLQLLQ

-446 MFASIQLG
+446 MFASIQIG

-464 GFMTMTACAACAIPL
+464 GFLVMAICAAGAVPL
-479 VLHAEKWRPKPN
+479 VMCAEKVRRRIAA
-491 P
+491 